1 MLILLVNVGGIRM
14 DIDDLWKNFLEI
26 IKNSIS
32 SLSYQTWFY
41 GTKLVS
47 ISNNTAIIIV
57 PMPVHKKH
65 LMENYLDVIE
75 DKFKQLTGTVFEFEF
90 MLEEEWEQNKNS
102 FITNDGYDKAVEEKE
117 SNPQNSIEI
126 SPKSFEDANLNEN
139 YNFDNFIVGN
149 SNRFAF
155 TASMAVAEKPG
166 KAYNPL
172 FLYGKSGLG
181 KTHLMHS
188 IGNYILKHTNLRVL
202 YISSDKFVN
211 DFINAV
217 RNNDKNNFKKIDNFK
232 AKYRNI
238 DVLMIDDIQFLGNAT
253 KGQEEFFHTFN
264 ELYNENKQI
273 IIASD
278 RSVDDLKMLEN
289 RLLTRFNWGLT
300 ANITPPD
307 FELRMNILERKIAHQ
322 ESAKDVPKEVIEYIA
337 NNFASDIRQ
346 LEGAITRVFAYAL
359 MMNKGIVDL
368 DTAVD
373 ALKDQLT
380 DRSVYKNDVHRI
392 QTVVCDYFK
401 ITLEDIKGKKR
412 SQNINYPRQVAIY
425 LCRTLANES
434 FPKIG
439 TYFGGRD
446 HSTIMSSY
454 QKIQKELLVNEQLK
468 IVIKE
473 LKQQL
478 SP

>member
-1 MLILLVNVGGIRM
+1 
-14 DIDDLWKNFLEI
+14 
-26 IKNSIS
+26 
-32 SLSYQTWFY
+32 
-41 GTKLVS
+41 
-47 ISNNTAIIIV
+47 
-57 PMPVHKKH
+57 MPVHKKH
-65 LMENYLDVIE
+65 LMENYKDIIE
-75 DKFKQLTGTVFEFEF
+75 EKFKQLTGTIFDFDFLLEDEWNKLKDEKKEEDIPFESEK
-90 MLEEEWEQNKNS
+90 Q
-102 FITNDGYDKAVEEKE
+102 EEK
-117 SNPQNSIEI
+117 QNLNKEVSSQI
-126 SPKSFEDANLNEN
+126 FEEANLNKE
-139 YNFDNFIVGN
+139 YNFENFIVGN

-188 IGNYILKHTNLRVL
+188 IGNYILEHTNLKVL

-217 RNNDKNNFKKIDNFK
+217 RNNNGKENFTKIDNFK
-232 AKYRNI
+232 TKYRNI
-238 DVLMIDDIQFLGNAT
+238 DVLIIDDIQFLGNAT

-337 NNFASDIRQ
+337 NNFASDVRQ

-359 MMNKGIVDL
+359 MMNKGNVDL

-401 ITLEDIKGKKR
+401 ITLDDIKGKKR

-454 QKIQKELLVNEQLK
+454 HKIQSDLKTNQQLK
-468 IVIKE
+468 VVIND
-473 LKQQL
+473 LKQRL

>member
-1 MLILLVNVGGIRM
+1 M
-14 DIDDLWKNFLEI
+14 DVDALWNNFLAT
-26 IKNSIS
+26 IKVIVT
-32 SLSYQTWFY
+32 SLSYETWFRS
-41 GTKLVS
+41 TKLVS
-47 ISNNTAIIIV
+47 LNNNIAIVIVPTRLHKNHLIENYKDIII
-57 PMPVHKKH
+57 
-65 LMENYLDVIE
+65 ENFT
-75 DKFKQLTGTVFEFEF
+75 KLTGSIFEFEF
-90 MLEEEWEQNKNS
+90 LLEEEWEIKKDEYIKVVKKEIPEIKKEIKTQS
-102 FITNDGYDKAVEEKE
+102 FD
-117 SNPQNSIEI
+117 
-126 SPKSFEDANLNEN
+126 DANLNKEYIFN
-139 YNFDNFIVGN
+139 NFIVGN

-188 IGNYILKHTNLRVL
+188 IGNYILENSNLKVL

-217 RNNDKNNFKKIDNFK
+217 RYNEKDNLDKINRFKN
-232 AKYRNI
+232 KYRNI

-307 FELRMNILERKIAHQ
+307 FELRMSIIERKIAHQ
-322 ESAKDVPKEVIEYIA
+322 ESAKDIPKEVIEYIA
-337 NNFASDIRQ
+337 NNFASDVRQ

-359 MMNKGIVDL
+359 MVNKGKIDL
-368 DTAVD
+368 DIAID

-380 DRSVYKNDVHRI
+380 DKSVYQNDVHRI

-401 ITLEDIKGKKR
+401 ITMDDIKGKKR
-412 SQNINYPRQVAIY
+412 SQNINFPRQVAIY

-454 QKIQKELLVNEQLK
+454 NKIKNDLNSNEQLK
-468 IVIKE
+468 IIIKE
-473 LKQQL
+473 LNQRL
-478 SP
+478 ST

>member
-1 MLILLVNVGGIRM
+1 M
-14 DIDDLWKNFLEI
+14 DIDVLWNQFLDK
-26 IKNSIS
+26 IKENIS
-32 SLSYQTWFY
+32 SLSYETWFKD
-41 GTKLVS
+41 TKLVS
-47 ISNNTAIIIV
+47 IKDNVAIIIV
-57 PMPVHKKH
+57 PMPFHKKH
-65 LMENYLDVIE
+65 LVENYNNIIE
-75 DKFKQLTGTVFEFEF
+75 NTFNVLTGSKFSFKF
-90 MLEEEWEQNKNS
+90 LLEEEWTYEKDSLELEINNFNSHVAIERPKEIEEQVV
-102 FITNDGYDKAVEEKE
+102 I
-117 SNPQNSIEI
+117 
-126 SPKSFEDANLNEN
+126 DANLNSE
-139 YNFDNFIVGN
+139 YVFDTFIVGS
-149 SNRFAF
+149 SNRFAY

-188 IGNYILKHTNLRVL
+188 IGNYIVENSDLKVL

-217 RNNDKNNFKKIDNFK
+217 RNNENNKDNFDKIDVFK
-232 AKYRNI
+232 NKYRNI

-307 FELRMNILERKIAHQ
+307 FDLRMSIIEKKIAHQ

-337 NNFASDIRQ
+337 NNFASDVRQ

-401 ITLEDIKGKKR
+401 ITIDDIKGKKR

-425 LCRTLANES
+425 LCRTMANES

-454 QKIQKELLVNEQLK
+454 RKIEKDLKTNEQLK
-468 IVIKE
+468 IVIKD
-473 LKQQL
+473 LKQML
-478 SP
+478 ST

>member
-1 MLILLVNVGGIRM
+1 M
-14 DIDDLWKNFLEI
+14 DVDALWNSFLER
-26 IKNSIS
+26 IKENIS
-32 SLSYQTWFY
+32 SLSYETWFKD
-41 GTKLVS
+41 TKLVS
-47 ISNNTAIIIV
+47 LKENIATIIV
-57 PMPVHKKH
+57 PMPFHKKH
-65 LMENYLDVIE
+65 LIENYKTIIE
-75 DKFKQLTGTVFEFEF
+75 STFTSLTGTNCNFNFL
-90 MLEEEWEQNKNS
+90 LEEEWKEKKDS
-102 FITNDGYDKAVEEKE
+102 LIEKVTNDSSNIEKNHSKE
-117 SNPQNSIEI
+117 FFYQTAI
-126 SPKSFEDANLNEN
+126 DANLNKE
-139 YNFDNFIVGN
+139 YVFDTFIVGS
-149 SNRFAF
+149 SNRFAY

-188 IGNYILKHTNLRVL
+188 IGNYIIENSDLRVL

-217 RNNDKNNFKKIDNFK
+217 RYNDKDNFDKIDGFK
-232 AKYRNI
+232 NKYRNI

-307 FELRMNILERKIAHQ
+307 FDLRMSIIEKKIAHQ
-322 ESAKDVPKEVIEYIA
+322 ESARDVPKEVIEYIA
-337 NNFASDIRQ
+337 NNFASDVRQ

-359 MMNKGIVDL
+359 MMNRGIVDL

-401 ITLEDIKGKKR
+401 ITIDDIKGKKR

-454 QKIQKELLVNEQLK
+454 RKIERDLKNNDQLK

-473 LKQQL
+473 LKQML
-478 SP
+478 ST

>member
-1 MLILLVNVGGIRM
+1 MNLDMLWN
-14 DIDDLWKNFLEI
+14 NFLKK
-26 IKNSIS
+26 IKEYVSA
-32 SLSYQTWFY
+32 LSYETWFQD
-41 GTKLVS
+41 TKLVS
-47 ISNNTAIIIV
+47 IRDNCAIVIV
-57 PMPVHKKH
+57 PMELHKKH
-65 LMENYLDVIE
+65 LMENYQEIMENTLKEVNGSNFTF
-75 DKFKQLTGTVFEFEF
+75 KFVV
-90 MLEEEWEQNKNS
+90 EEEWEDEKNEDI
-102 FITNDGYDKAVEEKE
+102 FEEPYDEEDRNEHQKE
-117 SNPQNSIEI
+117 NLAQ
-126 SPKSFEDANLNEN
+126 SPLEANLNPE
-139 YNFDNFIVGN
+139 YTFDSFIVGD
-149 SNRFAF
+149 SNKFAY
-155 TASMAVAEKPG
+155 TTSMAVAEKPG

-188 IGNYILKHTNLRVL
+188 IGNYIIKNSNLRVL

-217 RNNDKNNFKKIDNFK
+217 RNDKDNYDKIDTFK
-232 AKYRNI
+232 NKYRNI

-273 IIASD
+273 VIASD
-278 RSVDDLKMLEN
+278 RSVDDLKTLEN

-307 FELRMNILERKIAHQ
+307 FELRVNIIRKKIAHQ
-322 ESAKDVPKEVIEYIA
+322 ESANDVPNEVIEYIA
-337 NNFASDIRQ
+337 NNFASDVRK
-346 LEGAITRVFAYAL
+346 LEGAITRVFAYSL
-359 MMNKGIVDL
+359 MMNKGKVDL

-373 ALKDQLT
+373 ALKDQLI
-380 DRSVYKNDVHRI
+380 DKGGYKNDVHRI

-401 ITLEDIKGKKR
+401 ITIDDLKGKKR

-425 LCRTLANES
+425 LCRKLTNES

-446 HSTIMSSY
+446 HSTIISSY
-454 QKIQKELLVNEQLK
+454 QKIEKDLEKNEQLK
-468 IVIKE
+468 VVIND
-473 LKQQL
+473 LKKQL
-478 SP
+478 ST

>member
-1 MLILLVNVGGIRM
+1 MLRLFMKFGGISM
-14 DIDDLWKNFLEI
+14 DIDELWKNFLEVV
-26 IKNSIS
+26 KNSIS
-32 SLSYQTWFY
+32 SLSYETWFRD
-41 GTKLVS
+41 TKLVT
-47 ISNNTAIIIV
+47 IRNNSAVIIV

-65 LMENYLDVIE
+65 LMENYKEIIE
-75 DKFKQLTGTVFEFEF
+75 EKFKELTGTVFDFEF
-90 MLEEEWEQNKNS
+90 LLEDEWNQQ
-102 FITNDGYDKAVEEKE
+102 KE
-117 SNPQNSIEI
+117 SEVPDLKEKAPIQDEYVAQKKEI
-126 SPKSFEDANLNEN
+126 PSSDFEEANLNKDYTFN
-139 YNFDNFIVGN
+139 NFIVGN

-188 IGNYILKHTNLRVL
+188 IGNYILENTDLKVL

-217 RNNDKNNFKKIDNFK
+217 RNNDKENFKKIENFK

-307 FELRMNILERKIAHQ
+307 FELRMSILERKIAHQ

-337 NNFASDIRQ
+337 NNFASDVRQ

-359 MMNKGIVDL
+359 MMNKGVVDL

-380 DRSVYKNDVHRI
+380 DKSVYKNDVHRI

-401 ITLEDIKGKKR
+401 ITLDDIKGKKR

-425 LCRTLANES
+425 LCRVMANES

-454 QKIQKELLVNEQLK
+454 RKIKSDLQTNEQLK
-468 IVIKE
+468 VVIKE

>member
-217 RNNDKNNFKKIDNFK
+217 RNNDKNNFIKIDNFK

>member
-1 MLILLVNVGGIRM
+1 M
-14 DIDDLWKNFLEI
+14 DVEALWSNFLEN
-26 IKNSIS
+26 IKESIS
-32 SLSYQTWFY
+32 SLTYETWFRD
-41 GTKLVS
+41 TKLVS
-47 ISNNTAIIIV
+47 IRNNIALVVV

-65 LMENYLDVIE
+65 LLENYKDIIE
-75 DKFKQLTGTVFEFEF
+75 DKFNNLTGSTFNFDF
-90 MLEEEWEQNKNS
+90 ILEEEWEQMQNEM
-102 FITNDGYDKAVEEKE
+102 VEFVKEKE
-117 SNPQNSIEI
+117 IIKEESNNI
-126 SPKSFEDANLNEN
+126 SSFKQDFGDTNLNKDYTFN
-139 YNFDNFIVGN
+139 NFIVGN

-188 IGNYILKHTNLRVL
+188 IGNYLLENTDLKVL

-217 RNNDKNNFKKIDNFK
+217 RSNDKDNFDK
-232 AKYRNI
+232 IEAFKNKYRNI

-307 FELRMNILERKIAHQ
+307 FELRMSIIERKIMHQ
-322 ESAKDVPKEVIEYIA
+322 ESARDVPKEVIEYIA
-337 NNFASDIRQ
+337 NNFASDVRQ

-359 MMNKGIVDL
+359 MMNKGNVDL

-401 ITLEDIKGKKR
+401 VTINDIKGKKR

-425 LCRTLANES
+425 LCRTMANES

-446 HSTIMSSY
+446 HSTIINAY
-454 QKIQKELLVNEQLK
+454 KKIEKDLKTNEQLK
-468 IVIKE
+468 VVIKE
-473 LKQQL
+473 IKQML
-478 SP
+478 ST